1 MKKYILAT
9 TIIMAAALAFA
20 ASGAKTKSIQDRVE
34 EAALDTSKIAELMP
48 EKPED
53 RDRFRSELLSALDKM
68 PASPKERGKKIV
80 AAKKAFAD
88 FQEKERGSKVILCP
102 VAAPKTFTGATALE
116 LTSSQTNSVAATNII
131 WALEEIDMG
140 YGLDRKPRT
149 MDKSKKY
156 YPGWRRGEEPG
167 GYPSQSLR

>member
-1 MKKYILAT
+1 MLVASV
-9 TIIMAAALAFA
+9 AF
-20 ASGAKTKSIQDRVE
+20 GHTLQERVE
-34 EAALDTSKIAELMP
+34 LAAQDTTKIAELMP

-68 PASPKERGKKIV
+68 PASPKERGRKIV
-80 AAKKAFAD
+80 EAKKAFAD

-102 VAAPKTFTGATALE
+102 VAAPETFTGAMALD
-116 LTSSQTNSVAATNII
+116 LTSTNSVASTNVI

-156 YPGWRRGEEPG
+156 YPGWRRGESPEPG
-167 GYPSQSLR
+167 GYPCQTIW

>member
-1 MKKYILAT
+1 MMAIAAT
-9 TIIMAAALAFA
+9 ALSLVAD
-20 ASGAKTKSIQDRVE
+20 GIKNKSIQERVE
-34 EAALDTSKIAELMP
+34 EAALDISKIVELMP
-48 EKPED
+48 EKLEE
-53 RDRFRSELLSALDKM
+53 REQFRAELLHALDKM
-68 PASPKERGKKIV
+68 PASPKERGQKIV

-88 FQEKERGSKVILCP
+88 FQEKEKGSKVILCP
-102 VAAPKTFTGATALE
+102 VSAPKTFTGALALD
-116 LTSSQTNSVAATNII
+116 LTSSHTNTVAATNII

-167 GYPSQSLR
+167 GYSCQTIW

>member
-1 MKKYILAT
+1 MKKYILT
-9 TIIMAAALAFA
+9 TMMLVASVAF
-20 ASGAKTKSIQDRVE
+20 GHTLQERVE
-34 EAALDTSKIAELMP
+34 LAAQDTGKIAELMP

-53 RDRFRSELLSALDKM
+53 RDRFRSELLAALDKM
-68 PASPKERGKKIV
+68 PASPQERGRKIV

-102 VAAPKTFTGATALE
+102 VAAPETFTGAMALD
-116 LTSSQTNSVAATNII
+116 LTSTNSVASTNII
-131 WALEEIDMG
+131 WALEEIDMD

-156 YPGWRRGEEPG
+156 YPGWRRGESPEPS
-167 GYPSQSLR
+167 GYPCQKL

>member
-1 MKKYILAT
+1 MKKHILT
-9 TIIMAAALAFA
+9 ITIIIAAALAIA
-20 ASGAKTKSIQDRVE
+20 ASDAKTIQDRVE

-48 EKPED
+48 EKPEEQEQ
-53 RDRFRSELLSALDKM
+53 FRAELLHALDKM
-68 PASPKERGKKIV
+68 PASPKERDRKIV

-102 VAAPKTFTGATALE
+102 VAAPETFTGAAALE

-167 GYPSQSLR
+167 GYPCQTIY

>member
-1 MKKYILAT
+1 MKKHILT
-9 TIIMAAALAFA
+9 ITIIIAAALAIA
-20 ASGAKTKSIQDRVE
+20 ASDAKTIQDRVE

-48 EKPED
+48 EKPEEQEQ
-53 RDRFRSELLSALDKM
+53 FRAELLHALDKM
-68 PASPKERGKKIV
+68 PASPKERDRKIV

-102 VAAPKTFTGATALE
+102 VAAPETFTGAAALE

-167 GYPSQSLR
+167 GYPCQTVY

>member
-1 MKKYILAT
+1 ML
-9 TIIMAAALAFA
+9 A
-20 ASGAKTKSIQDRVE
+20 ASVAFGHTLQERVE
-34 EAALDTSKIAELMP
+34 IAALDTTKIAELMP

-53 RDRFRSELLSALDKM
+53 RDKFRSELLSALDKM
-68 PASPKERGKKIV
+68 PASPKERGRKIV

-88 FQEKERGSKVILCP
+88 FQEKERGSKLILCP
-102 VAAPKTFTGATALE
+102 VSAPETFTGAMALD
-116 LTSSQTNSVAATNII
+116 LTSTNSVASTNVI

-167 GYPSQSLR
+167 GYPCQTIW

>member
-1 MKKYILAT
+1 MKKYIL
-9 TIIMAAALAFA
+9 TIMMLA
-20 ASGAKTKSIQDRVE
+20 ASVAFGHTLQERVE
-34 EAALDTSKIAELMP
+34 IAALDTTKIAELMP

-53 RDRFRSELLSALDKM
+53 RDKFRSELLSALDKM
-68 PASPKERGKKIV
+68 PASPKERGRKIV

-88 FQEKERGSKVILCP
+88 FQEKERGSKLILCP
-102 VAAPKTFTGATALE
+102 VSAPETFTGAMALD
-116 LTSSQTNSVAATNII
+116 LTSTNSVASTNVI
-131 WALEEIDMG
+131 WALEEIDMD

-167 GYPSQSLR
+167 GYPCQTIW

>member
-1 MKKYILAT
+1 MKKHILT
-9 TIIMAAALAFA
+9 ITIIIAAALAIA
-20 ASGAKTKSIQDRVE
+20 ASDAKTIQDRVE

-48 EKPED
+48 EKPEEQEQ
-53 RDRFRSELLSALDKM
+53 FRAELLHALDKM
-68 PASPKERGKKIV
+68 PASPKERGRKIV

-102 VAAPKTFTGATALE
+102 VAAPETFTGAAALE

-167 GYPSQSLR
+167 GYPCQTIY

>member
-1 MKKYILAT
+1 ML
-9 TIIMAAALAFA
+9 A
-20 ASGAKTKSIQDRVE
+20 ASVAFGHTLQERVE
-34 EAALDTSKIAELMP
+34 IAALDTTKIAELMP

-53 RDRFRSELLSALDKM
+53 RDKFRSELLSALDKM
-68 PASPKERGKKIV
+68 PASPKERGRKIV

-88 FQEKERGSKVILCP
+88 FQEKERGSKLILCP
-102 VAAPKTFTGATALE
+102 VSAPETFTGAMALD
-116 LTSSQTNSVAATNII
+116 LTSTNSVASTNVI
-131 WALEEIDMG
+131 WALEEIDMD

-167 GYPSQSLR
+167 GYPCQTIW